1 MYAKICGIKDSETL
15 NYLIRHKYPPKFVGF
30 ICNYP
35 ESIRYLKFEKLKKLI
50 RIKKKKNMNFVS
62 VLVNPK
68 KNILEKIKQLDF
80 DYLQLYDVSPIDTLN
95 IKKQFNIKIIS
106 ALTIQNINDV
116 MLYEKY
122 RNISEIIL
130 FDSKGYEK
138 SQEFDHG
145 LLKNVSNKITK
156 MLAGNIQ
163 YNDKLDKYK
172 KITDIIDIS
181 GSLETKGEKD
191 ISKIDIFLKKIK
203 QISNEA

>member
-1 MYAKICGIKDSETL
+1 MYAKICGVKDSKTL
-15 NYLIRHKYPPKFVGF
+15 NHLVTHKHPPKFIGF

-35 ESIRYLKFEKLKKLI
+35 KSKRHLKLEKLKKLI
-50 RIKKKKNMNFVS
+50 NIKKKKNVNFVS

-68 KNILEKIKQLDF
+68 KEFLQKIKELNF
-80 DYLQLYDVSPIDTLN
+80 DYLQLYNVNPKDTLN
-95 IKKQFNIKIIS
+95 IKKQLNIKIIS

-116 MLYEKY
+116 MEYQKY

-138 SQEFDHG
+138 SLGFNHE

-163 YNDKLDKYK
+163 YNDKLDKYR
-172 KITDIIDIS
+172 KIADIIDIS
-181 GSLETKGEKD
+181 GSLETRGEKD
-191 ISKIDIFLKKIK
+191 ISKIDIFLNNINNLK
-203 QISNEA
+203 